1 MAMQYLPFR
10 SLLYRYL
17 FYGWLF
23 RDASRGNNLQRM
35 AARRHNQEQARW
47 LPTYMRRWLVL
58 AALLFC
64 VAAFCE
70 IVLNSPQLSAFFY
83 VPSMLSMPVNVVTA
97 VCWIGL
103 VGRWGDRRPANG
115 PPVAVQLVRA
125 RSPATR
131 SNATERR

>member
-1 MAMQYLPFR
+1 
-10 SLLYRYL
+10 
-17 FYGWLF
+17 
-23 RDASRGNNLQRM
+23 
-35 AARRHNQEQARW
+35 
-47 LPTYMRRWLVL
+47 MRRWLVL

-70 IVLNSPQLSAFFY
+70 MVLNSPQLSAFFY
-83 VPSMLSMPVNVVTA
+83 VPSMLSMPVNIVTA

-125 RSPATR
+125 RRPATR